1 MTSQSAEA
9 KEDVMKKAA
18 LSNLLALA
26 LAVVALTGAPAFA
39 DAPLVTITGT
49 VVSMDGEVLVL
60 STDRGNLTFDL
71 DKSTEMPATAI
82 AVGNRITVSYDSD
95 DKPED
100 KMDARKIVMAP
111 ATTTPTPTVTPTAP
125 STPAPQPTPSYD
137 DTSDELPATASPL
150 PLLGIVGLLALSGG
164 LLLRKRTRR

>member
-1 MTSQSAEA
+1 
-9 KEDVMKKAA
+9 MKKFA
-18 LSNLLALA
+18 LSNLLALTLA
-26 LAVVALTGAPAFA
+26 LGVVALASRPAPA

-49 VVSMDGEVLVL
+49 VVSIVDEVLVL

-71 DKSTEMPATAI
+71 DKSTEMPANI

-111 ATTTPTPTVTPTAP
+111 AATPVTPAPVTPAPTPT
-125 STPAPQPTPSYD
+125 TPAPEPQTSAPMDEEP
-137 DTSDELPATASPL
+137 SDELPATAGPL
-150 PLLGIVGLLALSGG
+150 PLVGLMGLAALAGG
-164 LLLRKRTRR
+164 LLLRKRTRRS